1 MARADG
7 AGPEFQSFRGRVA
20 RRTGKRGRTV
30 HVFLFLYDRTA
41 RAAHDHRH
49 WPGVCND
56 HPGVARQ
63 DSARQLRQD
72 RSFGTLLALRR
83 YHLDL
88 SVSFALSHR
97 RTLQMSQQSPSVR
110 TYTLVFVA
118 LLILAALTTGI
129 AYIDLGPFNTI
140 VALAIA
146 FIKMCLVGLF
156 FMELFYTHGLTR
168 IVVLAGFFS
177 LALMVS
183 FTLADVFSRSSIS
196 PPGP

>member
-1 MARADG
+1 
-7 AGPEFQSFRGRVA
+7 
-20 RRTGKRGRTV
+20 
-30 HVFLFLYDRTA
+30 
-41 RAAHDHRH
+41 
-49 WPGVCND
+49 
-56 HPGVARQ
+56 
-63 DSARQLRQD
+63 
-72 RSFGTLLALRR
+72 
-83 YHLDL
+83 
-88 SVSFALSHR
+88 
-97 RTLQMSQQSPSVR
+97 MSQQSPSVR

-146 FIKMCLVGLF
+146 LIKMCLVGLF

-168 IVVLAGFFS
+168 IVVLAGFFW